1 MEIKFAHFVRSSH
14 RKSEPCT
21 QIDCSFHQTN
31 YTSFSQTEY
40 AFSIDSGHAN
50 PILYIQWYTGST
62 NCLCAWGYQLDHALN
77 QKQSVILRNISTDGD
92 AAKKTSL
99 LMCMENVI

>member
-40 AFSIDSGHAN
+40 AFSTDSGHAN
-50 PILYIQWYTGST
+50 PMLYSGVVQTVCVHGGIK
-62 NCLCAWGYQLDHALN
+62 LDHSIKN
-77 QKQSVILRNISTDGD
+77 SQ
-92 AAKKTSL
+92 
-99 LMCMENVI
+99 